1 MVLTQGRSPFLVGKV
16 DDVARQG
23 FAACMRGD
31 VVCVPGAV
39 NRAAALASRSTPKW
53 LLRRVGGML
62 ARRAA

>member
-1 MVLTQGRSPFLVGKV
+1 MGKV

-62 ARRAA
+62 ARRAG